1 MGNQNFCVFR
11 SEKLK
16 SHKDVVNV
24 LKEQQRS
31 EDYDSK
37 RADKNL
43 SVNNTY
49 SWDYEFSQKLYDD
62 YLPKKYRKDAVV
74 GLMFVV
80 TTSNEF
86 ENPEDEEQ
94 YYRKAVAFIRQRFGK
109 VVGWAIHRDETST
122 HLQAVTI
129 PLVDGKLN
137 AKKLIGG
144 SKHRMQEIQ
153 QKFYEEV
160 GKPFGLER
168 GKENSQAQHKTV
180 EEKHK
185 EEERKL
191 WESAHKIEE
200 LQKNLEAR
208 ECEIL
213 DRENNVAEKEKE
225 LLQKETDLNN
235 KETVLNEREEIM
247 AEEIQKKA
255 EKITPAVAVE
265 NAPKTLTEALQT
277 FEKAVGMKEHQLDE
291 KARQNE
297 AESEKLHEWQK
308 LAKPECLQLLRE
320 ADEIASGKMSKPIS
334 FKDFAGRVRKA
345 ISGAWETAKNW
356 MNKALKLEKELEE
369 KRPALDAWRRR
380 SPAELEDMARTLKLE
395 KCRNSYEL
403 IEKEKARAA
412 RQKGID
418 NEQGYGGRS

>member
-153 QKFYEEV
+153 QEFYEQV

-213 DRENNVAEKEKE
+213 DRENNVAEKERE

-291 KARQNE
+291 KARQNK
-297 AESEKLHEWQK
+297 AESEKLQEWQK

-356 MNKALKLEKELEE
+356 MNHALKLEKELEE
-369 KRPALDAWRRR
+369 KRPALDAWRKR

-412 RQKGID
+412 RQKEID

>member
-37 RADKNL
+37 RADKKL

-153 QKFYEEV
+153 QEFYEQV

-185 EEERKL
+185 EELSKL

-200 LQKNLEAR
+200 LQKNLEKR
-208 ECEIL
+208 ESELL
-213 DRENNVAEKEKE
+213 DRESDVFEKEKE

-255 EKITPAVAVE
+255 EKIAPAVAE
-265 NAPKTLTEALQT
+265 EKAPQTLSEALQT
-277 FEKAVGMKEHQLDE
+277 FEKAVDMKEHQLEE

-297 AESEKLHEWQK
+297 AESEKLQEWQK

-356 MNKALKLEKELEE
+356 MNHALKLEKELEE
-369 KRPALDAWRRR
+369 KRPALDAWRKR

-403 IEKEKARAA
+403 IEKEKARAG
-412 RQKGID
+412 RQKEID
-418 NEQGYGGRS
+418 NEQGYGGYS

>member
-1 MGNQNFCVFR
+1 MGNQNYCVFR
-11 SEKLK
+11 TEKLK

-31 EDYDSK
+31 EDYESK
-37 RADKNL
+37 RADKSL
-43 SVNNTY
+43 SKNNTY
-49 SWDYEFSQKLYDD
+49 SADYITTQKKYDEL
-62 YLPKKYRKDAVV
+62 LPKKYRRDAVV

-86 ENPEDEEQ
+86 ENSEDEKK
-94 YYRKAVAFIRQRFGK
+94 YYKKAVEFIQKNFGE

-144 SKHRMQEIQ
+144 SKYRMQEIQ

-180 EEKHK
+180 EELHK

-191 WESAHKIEE
+191 WDAAHRIEK
-200 LQKNLEAR
+200 LQKNLE
-208 ECEIL
+208 
-213 DRENNVAEKEKE
+213 
-225 LLQKETDLNN
+225 
-235 KETVLNEREEIM
+235 EREKIM
-247 AEEIQKKA
+247 VEAIQKKS
-255 EKITPAVAVE
+255 EKIAPGVAVE
-265 NAPKTLTEALQT
+265 KAPQTLSEALQT
-277 FEKAVGMKEHQLDE
+277 FEKAISIKEHQLDE
-291 KARQNE
+291 KARQNK

-320 ADEIASGKMSKPIS
+320 ADEIASNKMSKPII

-369 KRPALDAWRRR
+369 KRPALDAWRKR
-380 SPAELEDMARTLKLE
+380 SPAELEDMAQILKRE
-395 KCRNSYEL
+395 KCRNFYEL
-403 IEKEKARAA
+403 IEKEKSRAKL
-412 RQKGID
+412 QNEID
-418 NEQGYGGRS
+418 KEHRYYGRS

>member
-153 QKFYEEV
+153 QEFYEQV

-213 DRENNVAEKEKE
+213 DRENNVAEKERE

-247 AEEIQKKA
+247 VEKIQKKA
-255 EKITPAVAVE
+255 EKIAPAIAE
-265 NAPKTLTEALQT
+265 EKAPQTLSEALQT

-297 AESEKLHEWQK
+297 AESEKLQEWQK
-308 LAKPECLQLLRE
+308 LAKTECLQLLRE
-320 ADEIASGKMSKPIS
+320 ADEIASGKISKPIS

-356 MNKALKLEKELEE
+356 MNHALKLEKELEE

-412 RQKGID
+412 RQEKID
-418 NEQGYGGRS
+418 KEQGYGGYS

>member
-11 SEKLK
+11 TEKLK

-43 SVNNTY
+43 SKNNTY
-49 SWDYEFSQKLYDD
+49 SADYETTQKKYDEL
-62 YLPKKYRKDAVV
+62 LPKKHRRDAVV

-86 ENPEDEEQ
+86 ENPEDEKK
-94 YYRKAVAFIRQRFGK
+94 YYEKAVDFIGKNFGE

-191 WESAHKIEE
+191 AE
-200 LQKNLEAR
+200 LQKNLEER
-208 ECEIL
+208 ERDLI
-213 DRENNVAEKEKE
+213 DRENEVLKKEEE

-247 AEEIQKKA
+247 AEKIQKKA

-265 NAPKTLTEALQT
+265 NAPKTLSEALQT
-277 FEKAVGMKEHQLDE
+277 FEKAVGIKEHQLDE

-320 ADEIASGKMSKPIS
+320 ADEIAGGKMSKPIN

-412 RQKGID
+412 RQKEID

>member
-153 QKFYEEV
+153 QEFYEQV

-213 DRENNVAEKEKE
+213 DRENNVAEKERE

-247 AEEIQKKA
+247 VEKIQKKA
-255 EKITPAVAVE
+255 EKQ
-265 NAPKTLTEALQT
+265 K
-277 FEKAVGMKEHQLDE
+277 KE
-291 KARQNE
+291 
-297 AESEKLHEWQK
+297 
-308 LAKPECLQLLRE
+308 
-320 ADEIASGKMSKPIS
+320 
-334 FKDFAGRVRKA
+334 RK
-345 ISGAWETAKNW
+345 IL
-356 MNKALKLEKELEE
+356 MNGDL
-369 KRPALDAWRRR
+369 
-380 SPAELEDMARTLKLE
+380 
-395 KCRNSYEL
+395 
-403 IEKEKARAA
+403 
-412 RQKGID
+412 
-418 NEQGYGGRS
+418 

>member
-153 QKFYEEV
+153 QEFYEQV

-247 AEEIQKKA
+247 VEKIQKKA
-255 EKITPAVAVE
+255 EKIAPAIAE
-265 NAPKTLTEALQT
+265 EKAPQTLSEALQT

-291 KARQNE
+291 KARQNK
-297 AESEKLHEWQK
+297 AESEKLQEWQK

-320 ADEIASGKMSKPIS
+320 ADEIASGKISKPIS

-356 MNKALKLEKELEE
+356 MNHALKLEKELEE

-412 RQKGID
+412 RQEKND
-418 NEQGYGGRS
+418 KEQGYGGYS

>member
-153 QKFYEEV
+153 QEFYEQV

-213 DRENNVAEKEKE
+213 DRENNVAEKERE

-247 AEEIQKKA
+247 VEKIQKKA
-255 EKITPAVAVE
+255 EKIAPAIAE
-265 NAPKTLTEALQT
+265 EKAPQTLSEALQT

-297 AESEKLHEWQK
+297 AESEKLQEWQK
-308 LAKPECLQLLRE
+308 LAKTECLQLLRE

-356 MNKALKLEKELEE
+356 MNHALKLEKELEE

-412 RQKGID
+412 RHEKND
-418 NEQGYGGRS
+418 KEQGYGGYS

>member
-153 QKFYEEV
+153 QEFYEQV

-213 DRENNVAEKEKE
+213 DRENNVAEKERE

-277 FEKAVGMKEHQLDE
+277 FEKAVGIKEHQLDE

-356 MNKALKLEKELEE
+356 ANKALKLEKELEE

-403 IEKEKARAA
+403 IEKQKARAA
-412 RQKGID
+412 PQKEID
-418 NEQGYGGRS
+418 NEQGYGGYS

>member
-16 SHKDVVNV
+16 SHKDVTNV

-153 QKFYEEV
+153 QEFYEQV

-185 EEERKL
+185 EELRKL

-247 AEEIQKKA
+247 AEKIQKKA
-255 EKITPAVAVE
+255 EKIAPAVAVE
-265 NAPKTLTEALQT
+265 NAPKTLSEALQT
-277 FEKAVGMKEHQLDE
+277 FEKAVDMKEHQLDE

-297 AESEKLHEWQK
+297 NMLAEWQK
-308 LAKPECLQLLRE
+308 LAKPESIALLHE
-320 ADEIASGKMSKPIS
+320 ADEMSGRNPKPVNLQA
-334 FKDFAGRVRKA
+334 FAGRVRKA
-345 ISGAWETAKNW
+345 LTGAWETVKHW
-356 MNKALKLEKELEE
+356 MNKAKEYEKELAE
-369 KRPALDAWRRR
+369 KRSALDAWRRR
-380 SPAELEDMARTLKLE
+380 SPAELEDMARKLKLE

-403 IEKEKARAA
+403 IEKEKARAG
-412 RQKGID
+412 RQKEIN
-418 NEQGYGGRS
+418 NELGYGGRS

>member
-153 QKFYEEV
+153 QEFYEQV

-213 DRENNVAEKEKE
+213 DRENNVAEKERE

-247 AEEIQKKA
+247 VEKIQKKA
-255 EKITPAVAVE
+255 EKIAPAIAE
-265 NAPKTLTEALQT
+265 EKAPQTLSEALQT

-297 AESEKLHEWQK
+297 AESEKLQEWQK
-308 LAKPECLQLLRE
+308 LAKTECLQLLRE

-356 MNKALKLEKELEE
+356 MNHALKLEKELEE

-412 RQKGID
+412 RQEKND
-418 NEQGYGGRS
+418 KEQGYGGYS

>member
-11 SEKLK
+11 TEKLK

-43 SVNNTY
+43 SKNNTY
-49 SWDYEFSQKLYDD
+49 SADYETTQKKYDEL
-62 YLPKKYRKDAVV
+62 LPKKHRRDAVV

-86 ENPEDEEQ
+86 ENPEDEKK
-94 YYRKAVAFIRQRFGK
+94 YYEKAVEFIGKNFGE

-191 WESAHKIEE
+191 AE
-200 LQKNLEAR
+200 LQKNLEER
-208 ECEIL
+208 ERDLI
-213 DRENNVAEKEKE
+213 DRENEVLKKEEE

-247 AEEIQKKA
+247 VEKIQKNA
-255 EKITPAVAVE
+255 EKIAPAIAE
-265 NAPKTLTEALQT
+265 EKAPQTLSEALQT

-297 AESEKLHEWQK
+297 AESEKLQEWQK

-320 ADEIASGKMSKPIS
+320 ADEIASGKMSKPIN
-334 FKDFAGRVRKA
+334 FRDFAGRVRKA

-356 MNKALKLEKELEE
+356 MNHALKLEKELEE
-369 KRPALDAWRRR
+369 KRPALDAWRKR
-380 SPAELEDMARTLKLE
+380 SPAELEDMARKLKLE

-412 RQKGID
+412 RQKEID

>member
-86 ENPEDEEQ
+86 ENKQDEED

-153 QKFYEEV
+153 QEFYEQV

-185 EEERKL
+185 EELRKL

-247 AEEIQKKA
+247 VEKIQKKA
-255 EKITPAVAVE
+255 EKIAPAIAE
-265 NAPKTLTEALQT
+265 EKAPQTLSEALQT

-297 AESEKLHEWQK
+297 AESEKLQEWQK
-308 LAKPECLQLLRE
+308 LAKTECLQLLRE

-356 MNKALKLEKELEE
+356 MNHALKLEKELEE

-380 SPAELEDMARTLKLE
+380 SPAELEDMARKLKLE

-412 RQKGID
+412 RQEKND
-418 NEQGYGGRS
+418 KEQGYGGYS

>member
-1 MGNQNFCVFR
+1 
-11 SEKLK
+11 
-16 SHKDVVNV
+16 
-24 LKEQQRS
+24 
-31 EDYDSK
+31 
-37 RADKNL
+37 
-43 SVNNTY
+43 
-49 SWDYEFSQKLYDD
+49 
-62 YLPKKYRKDAVV
+62 
-74 GLMFVV
+74 
-80 TTSNEF
+80 
-86 ENPEDEEQ
+86 
-94 YYRKAVAFIRQRFGK
+94 
-109 VVGWAIHRDETST
+109 
-122 HLQAVTI
+122 
-129 PLVDGKLN
+129 
-137 AKKLIGG
+137 
-144 SKHRMQEIQ
+144 MQEIQ

-191 WESAHKIEE
+191 AE
-200 LQKNLEAR
+200 LQKNLEER
-208 ECEIL
+208 ERDLI
-213 DRENNVAEKEKE
+213 DRENEVLKKEEE

-247 AEEIQKKA
+247 AEKIQKKA

-265 NAPKTLTEALQT
+265 NAPKTLSEALQT
-277 FEKAVGMKEHQLDE
+277 FEKAVGIKEHQLDE

-320 ADEIASGKMSKPIS
+320 ADEIAGGKMSKPIN

-412 RQKGID
+412 HQKEID

>member
-11 SEKLK
+11 TEKLK

-213 DRENNVAEKEKE
+213 DRENNVAEKERE

-277 FEKAVGMKEHQLDE
+277 FEKAVGIKEHQLDE

-356 MNKALKLEKELEE
+356 ANKALKLEKELEE

-412 RQKGID
+412 PKKEID
-418 NEQGYGGRS
+418 NEQGYGGYS

>member
-16 SHKDVVNV
+16 SHKVVVNV

-153 QKFYEEV
+153 QEFYEQV

-213 DRENNVAEKEKE
+213 DRENNVAEKERE

-277 FEKAVGMKEHQLDE
+277 FEKAVGIKEHQLDE

-345 ISGAWETAKNW
+345 ISGAWETVKNW
-356 MNKALKLEKELEE
+356 ADKALKLEKELEE

-403 IEKEKARAA
+403 IEKQKARAA
-412 RQKGID
+412 PQKEID
-418 NEQGYGGRS
+418 NEQGYGGYS